1 MNTEERLVSYQV
13 NECLKQ
19 RDHWRSEA
27 ANWKDQLNE
36 ALTELERLRGDGWDQ
51 AAREGDRKQLAILS
65 AELEQERQTSGTLY
79 KDWLKAQAEVER
91 LRAVKGRWTINVCP
105 RCNKLLSTW
114 PPDEECRCEPAAIG
128 HASDHLRVEVV
139 PAAMPTLTPEQ
150 AEHIEVYCMKHTHC
164 VQCAAIRAKL
174 ALIASGENDG

>member
-1 MNTEERLVSYQV
+1 MSYQV

-91 LRAVKGRWTINVCP
+91 LRAATV
-105 RCNKLLSTW
+105 
-114 PPDEECRCEPAAIG
+114 DDPAC
-128 HASDHLRVEVV
+128 SDPMCSYRAEALTRG
-139 PAAMPTLTPEQ
+139 AMPTLTPEEVQ
-150 AEHIEVYCMKHTHC
+150 LLVWALGRINWIGRTALQPTAES
-164 VQCAAIRAKL
+164 AKSKL
-174 ALIASGENDG
+174 SLIANGGNE